1 VKRVIVNAD
10 DLGGSEAANQ
20 AVAECH
26 EKGIVTSA
34 SLLVGG
40 AAARAVPALAKEH
53 PNLGIGLHLDLSDG
67 APGAVLAAARSQL
80 RRFRELLG
88 RDPTHLDSHAHA
100 HGRWP
105 AALEALVTLAWETG
119 RPVRADSPAVAERLR
134 GEGIRTTDTC
144 VAGFPGGAAAPEE
157 DLVRVLEETVDGT
170 TEVVCHPVA
179 APERG
184 ALTGHAARQTLQAS
198 GVRLIHFGQ
207 L

>member
-1 VKRVIVNAD
+1 MKRVIVNAD
-10 DLGGSEAANQ
+10 DLGGSEGTNQ

-34 SLLVGG
+34 SLLVAG
-40 AAARAVPALAKEH
+40 AAVRGVPALAKEH
-53 PNLGIGLHLDLSDG
+53 PNLGIGLHLELTDG

-88 RDPTHLDSHAHA
+88 RDPTHLDSHGHA
-100 HGRWP
+100 HRRWP
-105 AALEALVTLAWETG
+105 AVLEALVTLAWETG

-144 VAGFPGGAAAPEE
+144 VAGFPGAAAPEE
-157 DLVRVLEETVDGT
+157 DLVRVLEDTVDGT
-170 TEVVCHPVA
+170 TEVVCHPAA

-184 ALTGHAARQTLQAS
+184 ALTSHAARQTLQAS